1 MTSGGIQFSPLIYFG
16 GYLKIW
22 LKKKER
28 PNLRPLRFEDKIPPW
43 RSVYRV
49 IYRVFVVRVGVV
61 VVHLFSARRCD
72 LNENAPRRTEREGRG
87 QWGRAT
93 GGKWA
98 ALQRR
103 PITAHLVGRRGRSY
117 LRAGRGRVNVL
128 QKKKQV
134 KNLFLNLEL
143 GLFDCLILILQDFC
157 WIIVDLIRFYSTV
170 SVWLVAFSFHARVPK
185 RSVMAQSKAADA
197 DAVTTC
203 DWFFY
208 FFLLRCVSRQL
219 GIWIGMSRTRCIT
232 AVALVGPSHVM
243 THLVAWCDVF
253 SYQMLCCVVRSWGL
267 NTWMV
272 RYLLLASAGFN
283 RLLVIVFLVSIDCG
297 GGVGS
302 SFQSDPFG

>member
-1 MTSGGIQFSPLIYFG
+1 MRMRLGARNERAEANGAERQVASGRRFKG
-16 GYLKIW
+16 GQSRLTW
-22 LKKKER
+22 
-28 PNLRPLRFEDKIPPW
+28 
-43 RSVYRV
+43 S
-49 IYRVFVVRVGVV
+49 
-61 VVHLFSARRCD
+61 
-72 LNENAPRRTEREGRG
+72 GRG
-87 QWGRAT
+87 
-93 GGKWA
+93 GGVTSE
-98 ALQRR
+98 
-103 PITAHLVGRRGRSY
+103 PVGDVSTCS
-117 LRAGRGRVNVL
+117 
-128 QKKKQV
+128 KKKQV

-232 AVALVGPSHVM
+232 AVALVGRSHVM